1 MTQIVQLFPVAHY
14 AQLILSNKGIFV
26 KEILIPGFPEY
37 YFRVLENPKDNEAFL
52 AISEEEVRYSCGE
65 HKDEECYCQN
75 KSDFK
80 KLLKSLDQMRSKQ
93 SIPMEGKIVERQAL
107 EI

>member
-1 MTQIVQLFPVAHY
+1 MTQVLLFPIEHY
-14 AQLILSNKGIFV
+14 AQLIFLNKGIFV

-37 YFRVLENPKDNEAFL
+37 SFRVLENPKDDEAFL
-52 AISEEEVRYSCGE
+52 SVAEEEVRYSCGE
-65 HKDEECYCQN
+65 HEECYCQN
-75 KSDFK
+75 KGDFK

-93 SIPMEGKIVERQAL
+93 SVPMEGKVIERQAL

>member
-1 MTQIVQLFPVAHY
+1 MTQIVHLFPVEHY

-52 AISEEEVRYSCGE
+52 SVKEDEVRYSCGD
-65 HKDEECYCQN
+65 HGDEECFCQN
-75 KSDFK
+75 KGDFQ
-80 KLLKSLDQMRSKQ
+80 KLLKVIDQFRSETN
-93 SIPMEGKIVERQAL
+93 SIPMEKKAL
-107 EI
+107 ER